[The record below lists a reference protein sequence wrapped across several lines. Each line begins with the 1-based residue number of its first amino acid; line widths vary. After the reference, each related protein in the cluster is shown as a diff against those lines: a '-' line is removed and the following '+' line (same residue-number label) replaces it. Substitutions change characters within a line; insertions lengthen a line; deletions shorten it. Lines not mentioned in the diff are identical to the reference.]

1 MDQGKNQLE
10 EEHML
15 AGTKIRNHFLVV
27 VAVTAVVV
35 VGGAVIVVV
44 DPLF

>member
-10 EEHML
+10 EGHML
-15 AGTKIRNHFLVV
+15 AATKITNHFLVV

-35 VGGAVIVVV
+35 VEGAVIVVV